1 MRKASYFFLGLMVC
15 ILTACNGRKIASQL
29 DNICYIANSNPDSAL
44 VLLNKFKDEE
54 KEWNRGD
61 RIHYELTK
69 MHIENKK
76 YVTFS
81 SDSTIKEIVGYY
93 KNSATANE
101 KMLAYY
107 ILGRVYSDIG
117 EAPKALEAYYDAIN
131 MADTTSSDCDYNTL
145 IGIYGQM
152 STIFHK
158 QNLPHDEIWAL
169 KHYIDYIRKHEDL
182 KEYIIEKEQ
191 LVRPYYL
198 LNEKD
203 SVLSLINKT
212 YSALKQLGEDQAAAD
227 ALVVSIYIYTERGEL
242 AKAKQAIDIFEKE
255 SGLFDK
261 YGNIKKGREAYYNT
275 KGFYELAVKN
285 IDSAEKY
292 FRKAIKYG
300 YKENAYK
307 GLLSVYRESGNLDSV
322 VHYSILYESSLDSI
336 HNKKQIET
344 IHQMSSLYNY
354 NRIQREAEMEAKKV
368 HKAHFL
374 IICILFLVVIGTI
387 TFLQLYI
394 VYRNKKRK
402 EISKLA
408 NSLFA
413 AKKEYQII
421 QEELQKLKSS
431 NIEKIIAY
439 KEQQGELL
447 KQTILKLSNADKQSG
462 IIDNLCDFEKSKI
475 VELFRKKE
483 DLKLGAK
490 LPSKAEWRALEMQF
504 SKNMPNTYKIL
515 ANDKKLSPLELR
527 VCILLMLDF
536 EDCTIV
542 NLTGSMSQTISTAK
556 SRANKKLFNKRGAY
570 TLKSSLVQMI
580 KSL

>member
-1 MRKASYFFLGLMVC
+1 MRKASYFFLGLMVW

-54 KEWNRGD
+54 REWNRGD

-93 KNSATANE
+93 KNSGTANE

-285 IDSAEKY
+285 IDSAEQY

-300 YKENAYK
+300 YNENAYK

-431 NIEKIIAY
+431 NIETIIAY

-483 DLKLGAK
+483 DLKLGAT

-556 SRANKKLFNKRGAY
+556 SRANKKLFDKRGAY

-580 KSL
+580 KNL

>member
-1 MRKASYFFLGLMVC
+1 MRKASYFFLGLMVW

-93 KNSATANE
+93 KNSGTANE

-285 IDSAEKY
+285 IDSAEQY

-300 YKENAYK
+300 YNENAYK

-431 NIEKIIAY
+431 NIETIIAY

-483 DLKLGAK
+483 DLKLGAT

-580 KSL
+580 KNL

>member
-1 MRKASYFFLGLMVC
+1 MRKASYFFLGLMVW

-54 KEWNRGD
+54 REWNRGD

-93 KNSATANE
+93 KNSGTANE

-131 MADTTSSDCDYNTL
+131 MADTTSSDCDYDTL

-169 KHYIDYIRKHEDL
+169 KHYIEYIRKHEDL

-285 IDSAEKY
+285 IDSAEQY

-300 YKENAYK
+300 YNENAYK

-431 NIEKIIAY
+431 NIETIIAY

-483 DLKLGAK
+483 DLKLGAT

-556 SRANKKLFNKRGAY
+556 SRANKKLFDKRGAY

-580 KSL
+580 KNL

>member
-1 MRKASYFFLGLMVC
+1 MRKASYFFLGLMVW

-54 KEWNRGD
+54 REWNRGD

-93 KNSATANE
+93 KNSGTANE

-131 MADTTSSDCDYNTL
+131 MADTTSSDCDYDTL

-169 KHYIDYIRKHEDL
+169 KHYIDYIRKHGDL

-285 IDSAEKY
+285 IDSAEQY

-300 YKENAYK
+300 YNENAYK

-374 IICILFLVVIGTI
+374 IICILSLVVIGTI

-413 AKKEYQII
+413 AQKEYQII

-431 NIEKIIAY
+431 NIETIIAY

-475 VELFRKKE
+475 VVLFRKKE
-483 DLKLGAK
+483 DLKLGAT

-580 KSL
+580 KYL

>member
-1 MRKASYFFLGLMVC
+1 MRKTSYFFLGLMVW

-93 KNSATANE
+93 KNSGTANE

-285 IDSAEKY
+285 IDSAEQY

-300 YKENAYK
+300 YNENAYK

-413 AKKEYQII
+413 AQKEYQII

-431 NIEKIIAY
+431 NIETIIAY

-570 TLKSSLVQMI
+570 TLKSSLVQMT
-580 KSL
+580 KNL

>member
-1 MRKASYFFLGLMVC
+1 MRKASYFFLGLMVW

-29 DNICYIANSNPDSAL
+29 DNICYIANTNPDSAL

-54 KEWNRGD
+54 REWNRGD

-93 KNSATANE
+93 KNSGTANE

-285 IDSAEKY
+285 IDSAEQY

-300 YKENAYK
+300 YNENAYK

-431 NIEKIIAY
+431 NIETIIAY

-483 DLKLGAK
+483 DLKLGAT

-556 SRANKKLFNKRGAY
+556 SRANKKLFDKRGAY

-580 KSL
+580 KNL